1 MFALIL
7 TFKAGVINP
16 HQGTNGS
23 HYISAIYDVKMDF
36 TCKTH
41 MVTGGHLTDTLV
53 ATTYSPAVSRESVC
67 IGFQLAA
74 LNNLQLEAA
83 NHRLL

>member
-1 MFALIL
+1 
-7 TFKAGVINP
+7 
-16 HQGTNGS
+16 
-23 HYISAIYDVKMDF
+23 
-36 TCKTH
+36 

-74 LNNLQLEAA
+74 LINLQLEAA
-83 NHRLL
+83 NHRLP